1 MPRLRI
7 DVFTHN
13 VKCTEFDSQ
22 AKQALLSYTSKVARV
37 DLIPDP
43 EWDPRSGRRRRMIRQ
58 ITKIYAGLRHDRTE
72 FRFHI
77 NQYDELMQTLEA
89 FGIWDKDIQF
99 VRHPEPKYVP
109 HDFKLID
116 KRTPRDYQVEKIEY
130 LKKDQR
136 TKILIAQTGLGKTA
150 MSLWAIHALNKR
162 VFLALTKITYMNKWV
177 EDVEEAYDCKRGDI
191 VVIKGTKQLSTLIEC
206 AKNDDLDA
214 KFIIC
219 SMRTLQ
225 MYIEKYEAGD
235 DVVAEYGCNPEEL
248 FEILG
253 VGIRFI
259 DEVHE
264 HFHTVF
270 KLDLYTHVSETIN
283 LTATLIDDN
292 VFVERMMR
300 VMFPLNERPP
310 KSPYDK
316 YIETIAYAYG
326 LSDEGRRVIAYKQ
339 PGRGSYSHVRFEKF
353 VMKHKKYLK
362 RYLGFIVKATDEQFI
377 GRREDRQRLLVFCS
391 TIAMCELVTKHLK
404 EIYPKLS
411 TAKYT
416 SEDSY
421 ETLLGAD
428 IVVSTL
434 LSAGTAVDI
443 PDLRTVIMTTAIGS
457 RRQNV
462 QALGRLRRMHNYPQT
477 TPTFVYFVCVDIE
490 EHMRYYEKKIETF
503 EDKTLVHKVEHT
515 SFSL

>member
-1 MPRLRI
+1 MPKLRI
-7 DVFTHN
+7 DIFTHN
-13 VKCTEFDSQ
+13 VKCSQFDDQ
-22 AKQALLSYTSKVARV
+22 AKRALLTYTSKVARV
-37 DLIPDP
+37 DLVPDP
-43 EWDPRSGRRRRMIRQ
+43 NWDPRSGQRRRMVRQ
-58 ITKIYAGLRHDRTE
+58 IVKIYAALRHDRTE

-77 NQYDELMQTLEA
+77 NQYDELMQSLSA
-89 FGIWDKDIQF
+89 SGIWEKDIE
-99 VRHPEPKYVP
+99 VIRHPEPKYVP
-109 HDFKLID
+109 HNFVLKDT
-116 KRTPRDYQVEKIEY
+116 RTPRDYQIEKVEY

-136 TKILIAQTGLGKTA
+136 TKILIAQTGTGKTF
-150 MSLWAIHALNKR
+150 MSLQAIHAQNKR
-162 VFLALTKITYMNKWV
+162 VFLALTKITYIKKWIDDV
-177 EDVEEAYDCKRGDI
+177 EDAYDCKKGDI
-191 VVIKGTKQLSTLIEC
+191 VVVKGTKQLNTLIEC

-225 MYIEKYEAGD
+225 MYIEKYEAGE

-316 YIETIAYAYG
+316 YIETIAYGYG
-326 LSDEGRRVIAYKQ
+326 LTPEGLNYMRYKQ
-339 PGRGSYSHVRFEKF
+339 PGRGSYSHVRFEKSLLDNP
-353 VMKHKKYLK
+353 KYLN
-362 RYLGFIVKATDEQFI
+362 RYLGFIKDTAEQTFFSV
-377 GRREDRQRLLVFCS
+377 REDKQRLLIFCS
-391 TIAMCELVTKHLK
+391 TIALCEEVVKYFRK
-404 EIYPKLS
+404 QYPS
-411 TAKYT
+411 INTNKYT
-416 SEDSY
+416 AEDKY
-421 ETLLGAD
+421 ETLLSSD

-434 LSAGTAVDI
+434 LSAGTAVDV
-443 PDLRTVIMTTAIGS
+443 PDLRTAIMTTAIGS

-462 QALGRLRRMHNYPQT
+462 QALGRLRRMSNYPNT
-477 TPTFVYFVCVDIE
+477 TPTFVYFVCMDIE
-490 EHMRYYEKKIETF
+490 EHHKYYEKKVEVF